1 MRSLIL
7 LTALSSLVNTGLVQ
21 ADEVNMNNEHILD
34 LDKVTVSANRIV
46 KPVKSIPHMVTI
58 IDKAQIND
66 SKIINDT
73 LSGVLEQNVPDFS
86 PASTNLTDR
95 SVSLRGRNPLYLI
108 DGVPQHNALRDGQR
122 DGYTIDLDF
131 IDSIEVIHGANAVQ
145 GIGAIGGVINLVTKR
160 ATPGKTFSGS
170 IKTKLETDDAVSSDG
185 LHKKVTGLL
194 HFNPTEK
201 LSTTLGLSRN
211 MRGLFYD
218 GNGDVVGLYGTQGDI
233 ADSVSDDIF
242 FKARYEHN
250 QHKIQFMVNDF
261 NLERNGDYKTVAG
274 NRDAGLLTSLEKG
287 DPSATVG
294 DPAEQDVNTISLDY
308 VNEDFHTWRIVS
320 QLYRQKFK
328 AKYEGGTFGTFF
340 SLTTADV
347 ANGIGFLDQS
357 QIESEK
363 IGLKLLASKK
373 VTDKFTFS
381 VGIDRTED
389 ESAQTLAQSGRE
401 WVPLMKL
408 TETAPFV
415 QVDYDITDSLY
426 LTAGVRYEDAEL
438 EVDDY
443 VTLATYGSRSVQG
456 GNPKYNDTL
465 KNIGL
470 IFDFAEN
477 NSVYASYSEGF
488 TLPDVGRVLRGINTD
503 NQTVNNLVDLD
514 PIVTKNYEIGYRY
527 NNGRFNLDTSIYLAK
542 SDFGSLLV
550 KDANDIFSVTRQ
562 EIETKGITVTTRYKY
577 NNQTNFG
584 LNYSLI
590 KGRQDSDKDGKLD
603 SDIDGANIGPNKLM
617 AFVQHKF
624 NQDWNMRLSAVKYF
638 ERSFRGPANESRNG
652 KTDFDRGYEL
662 VHLAVNG
669 KVAGGDLTLG
679 IQNLFDKQ
687 YVTYFSQTE
696 SNSNNG
702 RFFAGRGRALGASYQ
717 YNF

>member
-1 MRSLIL
+1 MRFLIL

-21 ADEVNMNNEHILD
+21 ADEVNQGREQVLD
-34 LDKVTVSANRIV
+34 LDEVTVSANRIV

-58 IDKAQIND
+58 IEEEQIND

-86 PASTNLTDR
+86 PASNNLTDR

-122 DGYTIDLDF
+122 DGHTIDLDF
-131 IDSIEVIHGANAVQ
+131 IESIEVIHGANAVQ

-160 ATPGKTFSGS
+160 ATTGKTFSGS
-170 IKTKLETDDAVSSDG
+170 IKTKIETDDAVSSDG

-194 HFNPTEK
+194 HFNPTES

-211 MRGLFYD
+211 ERGLFYD

-233 ADSVSDDIF
+233 ADSKSDDIF
-242 FKARYEHN
+242 FKARFEHN

-261 NLERNGDYKTVAG
+261 NLERNGDYRAVAG
-274 NRDAGLLTSLEKG
+274 NRDAGILTSLEKG
-287 DPSATVG
+287 DPSDTVG

-308 VNEDFHTWRIVS
+308 VNEDFHSWRIVS
-320 QLYRQKFK
+320 QLYRQDFK

-347 ANGIGFLDQS
+347 TNGIGFLDQS
-357 QIESEK
+357 QVESEK
-363 IGLKLLASKK
+363 LGLKLLASKE
-373 VTDKFTFS
+373 VTDRFTFS
-381 VGIDRTED
+381 VGLDRTED
-389 ESAQTLAQSGRE
+389 ESAQTLVQSGRE

-415 QVDYDITDSLY
+415 QVDYDLTDSLY

-443 VTLATYGSRSVQG
+443 VTLATYGSRSVEG
-456 GNPKYNDTL
+456 GKPKYNDTL
-465 KNIGL
+465 ENIGL
-470 IFDFAEN
+470 IFDFMDN

-503 NQTVNNLVDLD
+503 NQSVGNLVDLD
-514 PIVTKNYEIGYRY
+514 PIVTKNYEVGYRY
-527 NNGRFNLDTSIYLAK
+527 NNGRFKLDTSIYLAK
-542 SDFGSLLV
+542 SEFGSLLV
-550 KDANDIFSVTRQ
+550 KDANDIFSVERQ
-562 EIETKGITVTTRYKY
+562 EIETKGLTIASSYKY
-577 NNQTNFG
+577 SNQTNFG
-584 LNYSLI
+584 LTYSLV
-590 KGRQDSDKDGKLD
+590 KGRQDSNDDGKLD
-603 SDIDGANIGPNKLM
+603 SDIDGANIGPNKLTT
-617 AFVQHKF
+617 FVQHKF
-624 NQDWNMRLSAVKYF
+624 NQDWNMRLSAIKYF
-638 ERSFRGPANESRNG
+638 ERSFRGPANEAKNG
-652 KTDFDRGYEL
+652 KTDFDSGYEL

-679 IQNLFDKQ
+679 IQNLLDKQ

-696 SNSNNG
+696 SFSNNG
-702 RFFAGRGRALGASYQ
+702 RFFAGRGRTLGASYQ

>member
-21 ADEVNMNNEHILD
+21 ADELNKGSEQVLKLD
-34 LDKVTVSANRIV
+34 EVTVSANRIV

-58 IDKAQIND
+58 IDEEQIND

-86 PASTNLTDR
+86 PASNNLTDR

-122 DGYTIDLDF
+122 DGHTIDLDF
-131 IDSIEVIHGANAVQ
+131 IENIEVIHGANAVQ

-160 ATPGKTFSGS
+160 ATPGKIFSGS
-170 IKTKLETDDAVSSDG
+170 IKTKIETDDSVSSDG

-194 HFNPTEK
+194 HFNPTDS

-211 MRGLFYD
+211 ERGLFYD

-233 ADSVSDDIF
+233 ADSKSDDIF
-242 FKARYEHN
+242 FKARFEHN
-250 QHKIQFMVNDF
+250 QHKIKFMVNDF
-261 NLERNGDYKTVAG
+261 NLERNGDYLAVSG
-274 NRDAGLLTSLEKG
+274 NRDAGILTSLEKG
-287 DPSATVG
+287 DPSDTVG
-294 DPAEQDVNTISLDY
+294 DPAEQDVNTMSLDY
-308 VNEDFHTWRIVS
+308 VNEDFHSWRIVS
-320 QLYRQKFK
+320 QLYRQDFN

-347 ANGIGFLDQS
+347 TNGIGFLDQS
-357 QIESEK
+357 QVESEK
-363 IGLKLLASKK
+363 LGLKLLASKE
-373 VTDKFTFS
+373 VTDRFTFS
-381 VGIDRTED
+381 VGLDRTED
-389 ESAQTLAQSGRE
+389 ESAQTLVQSGRE

-415 QVDYDITDSLY
+415 QIDYDLTDSLY
-426 LTAGVRYEDAEL
+426 LTAGIRYEDAEL

-443 VTLATYGSRSVQG
+443 VTLATYGSRSVKG
-456 GNPKYNDTL
+456 GKPKYSDTL
-465 KNIGL
+465 ENIGL
-470 IFDFAEN
+470 IFDFMDN

-488 TLPDVGRVLRGINTD
+488 TLPDVGRVLRGIDTD
-503 NQTVNNLVDLD
+503 NQSVDNLVDLD
-514 PIVTKNYEIGYRY
+514 PIVTQNYEVGYRY
-527 NNGRFNLDTSIYLAK
+527 NNGRFKLDTSVYLAK
-542 SDFGSLLV
+542 SEFGSLLV
-550 KDANDIFSVTRQ
+550 KDANDIFSVERQ
-562 EIETKGITVTTRYKY
+562 KIETKGLTVASSYKY
-577 NNQTNFG
+577 STQTNFG
-584 LNYSLI
+584 LSYSLV
-590 KGRQDSDKDGKLD
+590 KGRQDSNGDGKLD
-603 SDIDGANIGPNKLM
+603 SDIDGANIGPNKLTT
-617 AFVQHKF
+617 FVQHKF
-624 NQDWNMRLSAVKYF
+624 DQDWNMRLSAIKYF
-638 ERSFRGPANESRNG
+638 ERSFGGPANEAKNG
-652 KTDFDRGYEL
+652 KTDFDSGYEL

-679 IQNLFDKQ
+679 VQNLLDKQ

-696 SNSNNG
+696 SFSNNG
-702 RFFAGRGRALGASYQ
+702 RFFAGRGRTLGASYQ